1 MKEELCQCP
10 DYQKFYQST
19 LSFYSKFPTF
29 KQQQELN
36 WASVHSFSTLFSKG
50 TEVLH
55 NQLSDKDFKN
65 KSVENNKYIF
75 DIEITDEIEELEN
88 VNAYLYSMEAL
99 IEKIFD
105 IKVAKNV
112 EVEFKQIS
120 KKFAPDPLNIDRLIL
135 NRLFHQIPDLPDK
148 NNFK

>member
-1 MKEELCQCP
+1 MRISYFQTTTVIKLGFYPIFWTLC
-10 DYQKFYQST
+10 
-19 LSFYSKFPTF
+19 SK
-29 KQQQELN
+29 
-36 WASVHSFSTLFSKG
+36 V

-65 KSVENNKYIF
+65 KSVENNKYIS
-75 DIEITDEIEELEN
+75 DIEITDTIEELEN
-88 VNAYLYSMEAL
+88 VNAYLYSIGAFMEKNL
-99 IEKIFD
+99 D

-112 EVEFKQIS
+112 EVEFNLIS

-135 NRLFHQIPDLPDK
+135 NSLFLQTPGLPDS